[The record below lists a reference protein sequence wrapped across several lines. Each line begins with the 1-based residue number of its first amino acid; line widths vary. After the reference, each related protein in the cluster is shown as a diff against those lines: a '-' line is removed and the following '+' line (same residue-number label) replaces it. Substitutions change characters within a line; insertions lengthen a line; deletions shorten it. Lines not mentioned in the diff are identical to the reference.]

1 MSAEA
6 ERATRALHQ
15 LAAKLPRGQARTLAH
30 AVQVIEQ
37 QQREITRQ
45 FDIYREQSSRLVC
58 AEIRRE
64 VGADLLGEA
73 LALLEVKT

>member
-6 ERATRALHQ
+6 ERAVLALHR

-37 QQREITRQ
+37 QQREIARQ
-45 FDIYREQSSRLVC
+45 FDIYREQSSRLVD

-64 VGADLLGEA
+64 AGADLVSEA
-73 LALLEVKT
+73 LALLEVRT

>member
-6 ERATRALHQ
+6 ERAVLAL
-15 LAAKLPRGQARTLAH
+15 AKLAMRLPKGQARTVAH

-37 QQREITRQ
+37 QQREITRH
-45 FDIYREQSSRLVC
+45 FDIYRDQSGRLVD

-64 VGADLLGEA
+64 HGANLLAEA
-73 LALLEVKT
+73 LALLEVRT

>member
-6 ERATRALHQ
+6 ERAITALHR
-15 LAAKLPRGQARTLAH
+15 LAAKLPRGQARSVAH

-37 QQREITRQ
+37 QQREITRH
-45 FDIYREQSSRLVC
+45 FDIYREQSSRLVD

-73 LALLEVKT
+73 LALLEIKT